1 MLSSKRLTLFPFIG
15 VARRH
20 EKTARWFEA
29 IPGRGRGTFVTHVK
43 TAPFFESQ
51 KKGKL
56 EFFRCCRIKI
66 L

>member
-43 TAPFFESQ
+43 TAPFSKVE
-51 KKGKL
+51 K
-56 EFFRCCRIKI
+56 RVN
-66 L
+66 